1 MNLVI
6 WIGIGLGLGLLLG
19 IVMIVSYPGGIKQ
32 S

>member
-32 S
+32 P